1 LSISDDGYRIEVHL
15 MMDIEEIGDGDIEGL
30 SKEQLFMI
38 LKKEAARIDIQKI
51 MLATGFLREDAQY
64 MQSPYREEYIERFSK
79 AFFSRVKDV
88 KDDKNEYKGDLD
100 TAKLKDFLDVLAAQ
114 REDAESDAELC
125 FLKIA
130 RLLALYTTFILEE
143 SIHPVGT
150 SFPGGFKL
158 KFVNGKYL
166 CPVKE
171 KQMANPSALCRFC
184 VSVQDESV

>member
-1 LSISDDGYRIEVHL
+1 MI
-15 MMDIEEIGDGDIEGL
+15 DIEKIQEKDIEGL
-30 SKEQLFMI
+30 SKEQLFMV
-38 LKKEAARIDIQKI
+38 LKKEASQIDIGKI
-51 MLATGFLREDAQY
+51 MKATSFLREDAQY

-88 KDDKNEYKGDLD
+88 KDDKKEYKGDVN
-100 TAKLKDFLDVLAAQ
+100 TAKLKEFLKVLDAQ
-114 REDAESDAELC
+114 RKDAKSEDELC

-130 RLLALYTTFILEE
+130 RLIAIYTTFILEE

-158 KFVNGKYL
+158 RLVDGKYI

-184 VSVQDESV
+184 VSVQSEEV

>member
-1 LSISDDGYRIEVHL
+1 MI
-15 MMDIEEIGDGDIEGL
+15 DIEELQEIDTKRLTKG
-30 SKEQLFMI
+30 QLFMI
-38 LKKEAARIDIQKI
+38 LKREASKIDIGKI
-51 MLATGFLREDAQY
+51 MQATGFLREDAQY

-79 AFFSRVKDV
+79 AFFSRVKDL
-88 KDDKNEYKGDLD
+88 KDDKREYKGDVD
-100 TAKLKDFLDVLAAQ
+100 TVKLKEFLKVLEAQ
-114 REDAESDAELC
+114 KEDAKSKGELW

-130 RLLALYTTFILEE
+130 RIISLYTTFILEE

-158 KFVNGKYL
+158 RLVHGKYL